1 MNIFRQFDNFVEE
14 RSEDDK
20 WDDISALRLDDTEL
34 GVSSK
39 EQGKQGRRKDKCQGG
54 YGLCLNSY
62 FFKTLKF

>member
-1 MNIFRQFDNFVEE
+1 MEE

-39 EQGKQGRRKDKCQGG
+39 EQGKQGRRKEKCQGG
-54 YGLCLNSY
+54 YGLY
-62 FFKTLKF
+62 KTQLQLK